1 MRKIKL
7 TLFSILFVVLLMPTL
22 ISLPF
27 AYSYV
32 AIDWDTQPVIS
43 DYSEACEEGDSK
55 CIDRE
60 MRLDIA
66 TPIFAFVSF
75 IFFCAIGVV
84 FVIYLVFY
92 IWWLRRNYLRRKYV

>member
-1 MRKIKL
+1 MRRIKL

-43 DYSEACEEGDSK
+43 DYSEVCEDGDSK

-66 TPIFAFVSF
+66 TPIFAFISF
-75 IFFCAIGVV
+75 IFFCTIG
-84 FVIYLVFY
+84 FILLVYSLFY
-92 IWWLRRNYLRRKYV
+92 IRWIRKNDFRIIK

>member
-43 DYSEACEEGDSK
+43 EYSEVCEQGEQK
-55 CIDRE
+55 
-60 MRLDIA
+60 
-66 TPIFAFVSF
+66 
-75 IFFCAIGVV
+75 
-84 FVIYLVFY
+84 
-92 IWWLRRNYLRRKYV
+92 N

>member
-7 TLFSILFVVLLMPTL
+7 TLFSILFVVFLMQTL

-43 DYSEACEEGDSK
+43 EYSEVCEESDSK

-66 TPIFAFVSF
+66 TPILTFVSF
-75 IFFCAIGVV
+75 IFFCVIGVV
-84 FVIYLVFY
+84 FVIYLGFY
-92 IWWLRRNYLRRKYV
+92 IWWLRRNFFYIN